1 MGLVYGRLVTQE
13 VKIGNIKV
21 LLTNKKRACWP
32 ERGVS
37 TTLILASIYLNMIP
51 FPSSIT
57 PGRIVLR
64 KKKVTDPPLLFSD
77 GTC

>member
-13 VKIGNIKV
+13 VKIGNIKD
-21 LLTNKKRACWP
+21 LLTNKKRARWS

-37 TTLILASIYLNMIP
+37 TPSILASIYLNMTP

-64 KKKVTDPPLLFSD
+64 KKKVTEPRSLFA
-77 GTC
+77 TRAR